1 LKLILILTAI
11 GGPVLALFAIASL
24 WRSFRRK
31 KLLILPFPAAW
42 ESILQR
48 TVALYQHLPQAL
60 KQQLQ
65 ADIQLFL
72 AEKHFEGAGG
82 LEMSDEV
89 RITIAAQACMLLLNR
104 KDRNYPGL
112 DSIVV
117 YPGAYVAAK
126 RVSLGTTYVEEPSV
140 RLGES
145 WHRGTVVLAW
155 DQVQRD
161 AHYPASGH
169 SVVLHEFAHQLDQEN
184 GRSDG
189 VPLLENRSGYAAWA
203 RILSREYLR
212 LQQDIQ
218 HHRKSLLDTYGAT
231 NPAEFFAVATEAF
244 FTRPQQMQHREP
256 ELYAE
261 LKEYYKVDPAA
272 WVTHNLAFS
281 GNEKPA
287 P

>member
-1 LKLILILTAI
+1 LKLILILATI
-11 GGPVLALFAIASL
+11 GGFVLVIFAIASA
-24 WRSFRRK
+24 WRSFRHK
-31 KLLILPFPAAW
+31 TLMALPFPTAW

-48 TVALYQHLPQAL
+48 NVALYRYLPDAL

-82 LEMSDEV
+82 LEMSDEIRV
-89 RITIAAQACMLLLNR
+89 TIAAQACMLLLNR

-112 DSIVV
+112 ESIVV
-117 YPGAYVAAK
+117 YPGAYVATK

-155 DQVQRD
+155 DQVQQD
-161 AHYPASGH
+161 AHYPESGH
-169 SVVLHEFAHQLDQEN
+169 SVVLHEFAHQLDQED

-212 LQQDIQ
+212 LQHDIQ
-218 HHRKSLLDTYGAT
+218 HHRKSLLDSYGAT

-244 FTRPQQMQHREP
+244 FTRPQQMQHKEP

-261 LKEYYKVDPAA
+261 LKEYYKVDPQE
-272 WVTHNLAFS
+272 WVTRNLPLSA
-281 GNEKPA
+281 NVKPA
-287 P
+287 R

>member
-1 LKLILILTAI
+1 MKHAVKLILILTAI
-11 GGPVLALFAIASL
+11 GVPVLAIISIAL
-24 WRSFRRK
+24 AWRSFKRK
-31 KLLILPFPAAW
+31 KLIALPFPAAW
-42 ESILQR
+42 ESALQR
-48 TVALYQHLPQAL
+48 NVTLYRHLPAAL

-65 ADIQLFL
+65 ADIHLFL

-82 LEMSDEV
+82 LEMSEEIRV
-89 RITIAAQACMLLLNR
+89 TIAAQACMLLLNR

-117 YPGAYVAAK
+117 YPSAYVAAK
-126 RVSLGTTYVEEPSV
+126 RVSLGATYVEESSV

-155 DQVQRD
+155 DQVQQD
-161 AHYPASGH
+161 AHYPESGH

-218 HHRKSLLDTYGAT
+218 HHRKSVLDPYGVT

-244 FTRPQQMQHREP
+244 LTKPQQMQCNEP

-272 WVTHNLAFS
+272 WL
-281 GNEKPA
+281 
-287 P
+287 